1 MSRKK
6 DDPSL
11 LPLEERLSYVNRL
24 RAWSLFRLV
33 LYIVL
38 ASLFGVGGFV
48 GLILSL
54 VLDFDPEW
62 AKWLTLSFSVAGWP
76 FLMTVFIFLA
86 LAQKPR
92 YQKAFYTLFA
102 SEAVKGVYGDFSLMY
117 APGGPRYREVL
128 AGARSLVKKEPD
140 LTAGS
145 YYEGTFRGVRFASF
159 AFPSTGLEGFH
170 RGALAVE
177 AEGGR
182 RISSSSKWGSKELG
196 GRYFSFLLPSV
207 ASVPLFIKDRRDL
220 STFRK
225 TGREW
230 KSFSSES
237 IRFNEAY
244 LSFYRGDD
252 ENAAYRALGPDL
264 IRGLLA
270 LEDDFAGH
278 FSLYLEK
285 QEGRCLYNHY
295 DSGLRLGLTKKATD
309 DTLRYLREELLLPK
323 RIIQALFLKEGR
335 ESKGQDE

>member
-1 MSRKK
+1 MPRKK
-6 DDPSL
+6 ADPTL
-11 LPLEERLSYVNRL
+11 LKPEEKLAYVNRL

-117 APGGPRYREVL
+117 APGGPSYREVL
-128 AGARSLVKKEPD
+128 SGARSLVRKEPD

-145 YYEGTFRGVRFASF
+145 YYEGSFRGIRFASF
-159 AFPSTGLEGFH
+159 AFPSAGFEGAH

-182 RISSSSKWGSKELG
+182 RINPSAKWGSKELG
-196 GRYFSFLLPSV
+196 GRYFSFHLPSA

-230 KSFSSES
+230 KPFSSES
-237 IRFNEAY
+237 IRFNQTY
-244 LSFYRGDD
+244 LSYYRGDD

>member
-1 MSRKK
+1 MPRKK
-6 DDPSL
+6 ADPAL
-11 LPLEERLSYVNRL
+11 LKPEEKLAYANRL

-92 YQKAFYTLFA
+92 YQKVFYTLFA

-145 YYEGTFRGVRFASF
+145 YYEGSFRGVRFASF

-182 RISSSSKWGSKELG
+182 RINPSAKWGSKELG
-196 GRYFSFLLPSV
+196 GRYFSFLLPSA

-230 KSFSSES
+230 KPFSSES

-285 QEGRCLYNHY
+285 KEGRCLYNHY

>member
-1 MSRKK
+1 MPRKK
-6 DDPSL
+6 ADPTL
-11 LPLEERLSYVNRL
+11 LKPEEKLAYANRL

-92 YQKAFYTLFA
+92 YQKVFYTLFA

-145 YYEGTFRGVRFASF
+145 YYEGSFRGVRFASF

-182 RISSSSKWGSKELG
+182 RINPSAKWGSKELG
-196 GRYFSFLLPSV
+196 GRYFSFLLPSA

-230 KSFSSES
+230 KPFSSES

>member
-145 YYEGTFRGVRFASF
+145 YYEGSFRGVRFASF

-182 RISSSSKWGSKELG
+182 RINPSAKWGSKELG
-196 GRYFSFLLPSV
+196 GCYFSFLLPSA

-230 KSFSSES
+230 
-237 IRFNEAY
+237 
-244 LSFYRGDD
+244 
-252 ENAAYRALGPDL
+252 
-264 IRGLLA
+264 
-270 LEDDFAGH
+270 
-278 FSLYLEK
+278 
-285 QEGRCLYNHY
+285 
-295 DSGLRLGLTKKATD
+295 
-309 DTLRYLREELLLPK
+309 
-323 RIIQALFLKEGR
+323 
-335 ESKGQDE
+335 